1 MAHAPSKLLTMHSAV
16 PNTSSRMVFQSRL
29 PSLPTGTDLA
39 QEKSSSS
46 SYSSSSG
53 DDSSEPS
60 QQLEPQNEAQHLLDM
75 PDGMLESAAAI
86 TADPDAV
93 PMAADPD
100 AVPMAGTAG
109 MPETPAMAGT
119 ASDADGILPV
129 QQVEPTSQ
137 VRSAVK
143 HFEQLT
149 ELQSMPNP
157 AMQAS
162 VGVSKGATLRGGMR
176 LAPLVIPPPDDL
188 QMDQAADGPLPG
200 AMHKVFSGNAT
211 VKAAADLLSKRQ
223 QQPAVQGATAR
234 NQAAIAAHQARLAA
248 LHQKE
253 HSKQAHG
260 FGSALGHAE
269 PSAAQHRHSPKLTL
283 NEPDNLHVQ
292 HSAASASKVLAPVK
306 LKPALRKH
314 SSVANL
320 SRSTLPHSPKTAPP
334 LRRFGSVTPAPAAT
348 TPRHSFNGVQPLSPT
363 RQEAATSIAQIM
375 QRNSSLPLQAAI
387 AHKSTSA
394 MPRHLPPLSSP
405 KRSAELGQSLLGSP
419 RRSAELGQSLLGSP
433 KRSVELS
440 LLGSTSRMSS
450 LSSPAKSLDTDQV
463 PGGASELSMSGNVPP
478 SRRSQNRQALA
489 KVAHALVHLDSHKD
503 GTVALHLTT

>member
-1 MAHAPSKLLTMHSAV
+1 MPKLRDWEQLAESYITKAAMAHASSKLLTMHSAV

-46 SYSSSSG
+46 SYSSDSG

-60 QQLEPQNEAQHLLDM
+60 QQLETQNEAQAQNEPQSQPQPDM
-75 PDGMLESAAAI
+75 PDGVLDGAE
-86 TADPDAV
+86 
-93 PMAADPD
+93 
-100 AVPMAGTAG
+100 
-109 MPETPAMAGT
+109 AMAGT
-119 ASDADGILPV
+119 ASDTDGILPV
-129 QQVEPTSQ
+129 QQVEAISQ
-137 VRSAVK
+137 VRSAVN
-143 HFEQLT
+143 HFEQLS
-149 ELQSMPNP
+149 ELQSVPNP

-162 VGVSKGATLRGGMR
+162 AGISERPHHLRGVMR
-176 LAPLVIPPPDDL
+176 PAPLVIPPPRSL
-188 QMDQAADGPLPG
+188 EVEEAADGPLPG
-200 AMHKVFSGNAT
+200 AMHKVFSSNAT
-211 VKAAADLLSKRQ
+211 VKAAANLLSKRQ

-260 FGSALGHAE
+260 FGSTLGHAE

-283 NEPDNLHVQ
+283 NEPDNLQVQ
-292 HSAASASKVLAPVK
+292 HSAASASKVLAPVR

-314 SSVANL
+314 STAHDL
-320 SRSTLPHSPKTAPP
+320 SRSTLPHSPKPAPP
-334 LRRFGSVTPAPAAT
+334 LRRFGSVTHAPAAA
-348 TPRHSFNGVQPLSPT
+348 TPRQSFSGAQPLSPT

-375 QRNSSLPLQAAI
+375 QQNSSLPLQAAT

-394 MPRHLPPLSSP
+394 VPRHLPPLTSP

-419 RRSAELGQSLLGSP
+419 RRSAELS
-433 KRSVELS
+433 R
-440 LLGSTSRMSS
+440 LGSTSRMSS
-450 LSSPAKSLDTDQV
+450 LSSPAKSLETDQV
-463 PGGASELSMSGNVPP
+463 LRSNLLSGGASESSMSGSVTP

-489 KVAHALVHLDSHKD
+489 
-503 GTVALHLTT
+503 